1 MAERNWRR
9 RTVIGGGAAFLATG
23 TARAQSFDPQKAL
36 KDLGLP
42 PELRNEIQALLPQ
55 KELDLAR
62 TIAALIAI
70 ERDADAR
77 GLKPT
82 PLAFNTGVENVQGTD
97 SLYSASV
104 PRLVA
109 LIDRAEE
116 SDIAI
121 ADRAGELLAR
131 INASQHTLAEA
142 LKPDPAPPSRS
153 YDFAVLKAEY
163 ASYFAAATIRPE
175 HAETTGWY
183 LKAMTQFRT
192 RYEKLSATTG
202 VPWFFIGVA
211 HAMEASFNF
220 RAHLHN
226 GDFPLSQRTRQ
237 VPAGRPRTWLPPSDW
252 ESSARDALALLGFI
266 GKTDWSLERTLHRL
280 EAYNGFGYRR
290 LGVPSPYLWCFSNHY
305 ERGKYVADGKWNA
318 QARSQQCGAAVILK
332 MLANAG
338 AVDFAATSKT

>member
-1 MAERNWRR
+1 MVVRNWRR
-9 RTVIGGGAAFLATG
+9 RTVIGSGIALVADSA
-23 TARAQSFDPQKAL
+23 ARAQGFDPQKVF
-36 KDLGLP
+36 KDLGLS

-55 KELDLAR
+55 RELDLAR
-62 TIAALIAI
+62 TVAALIAI
-70 ERDADAR
+70 ERDADAL

-82 PLAFNTGVENVQGTD
+82 PLALNAGVENISSSD
-97 SLYSASV
+97 SLYTASV

-109 LIDRAEE
+109 LIDRSEE
-116 SDIAI
+116 ADIAI

-131 INASQHTLAEA
+131 INASQRELADA
-142 LKPDPAPPSRS
+142 LKPDPLPPSRS
-153 YDFAVLKAEY
+153 HDFAVLKSEY
-163 ASYFAAATIRPE
+163 ASYFASATIRPQ

-183 LKAMTQFRT
+183 LKAMLQFRT

-211 HAMEASFNF
+211 HALEASFNF

-252 ESSARDALALLGFI
+252 EASARDALALLGFV
-266 GKTDWSLERTLHRL
+266 GKTDWSLERTLYRL

-305 ERGKYVADGKWNA
+305 DRGKYVADGKWNA
-318 QARSQQCGAAVILK
+318 QARSQQCGAAVMLK
-332 MLANAG
+332 LLSNAG
-338 AVDFAATSKT
+338 AIDFSATPKG